1 MIVSMKNV
9 VVFVTDLAKAKAF
22 YVDLLKF
29 PVAGQ
34 SEMLMEFFPGAHT
47 TMGVSLALSDDARK
61 LVGRHTAISLRVEQI
76 DTLCETLQTAG
87 VKFVEP
93 LEHTPWGKMAV
104 IADFDGN
111 QFAIV
116 DR

>member
-1 MIVSMKNV
+1 MLVSMKNI

-22 YVDLLKF
+22 YVDLLQF

-34 SEMLMEFFPGAHT
+34 SEMLMEFFPGAPT